1 MSLIVIKFSR
11 RILLYLA
18 VAMLL
23 GAVALP
29 AGFAREQSHARNA
42 RGLVHHATPDSGKKG
57 EANFPIGL
65 QHGGADD
72 RGGAAAA
79 RKPFKIGPPNHAH
92 VFATKPSAGS
102 PIVSRNAI
110 GQPIVRREVVKP
122 DATLPFSHFQA
133 QPPGSPGGGV
143 SSFAHGSLPTTQFA
157 APHPNPP
164 AANLNGGR
172 IDGAALIRHPA
183 AGIGGPSIPTG
194 GINGTAFVRKH

>member
-1 MSLIVIKFSR
+1 MSLIVIRFSR
-11 RILLYLA
+11 RILLYPA

-29 AGFAREQSHARNA
+29 ASFAREQSHARNT
-42 RGLVHHATPDSGKKG
+42 RGSAHQATPDSGKKG

-72 RGGAAAA
+72 HGSATAA
-79 RKPFKIGPPNHAH
+79 RKPFKIWPSNHAH

-102 PIVSRNAI
+102 PIVGRNAI
-110 GQPIVRREVVKP
+110 GLPIVRREVVKP

-133 QPPGSPGGGV
+133 QPPGAPAGGV
-143 SSFAHGSLPTTQFA
+143 SSFAHGSPATTQFA

-164 AANLNGGR
+164 AANLGGGR
-172 IDGAALIRHPA
+172 IDGGTLIHHPA
-183 AGIGGPSIPTG
+183 AGIGGPSVPTG
-194 GINGTAFVRKH
+194 GINGTAFVRRH